1 MPVSLTVIL
10 MEGTGNIVLG
20 LPLMI
25 TLIMA
30 KWTGDYFNEVKIIR
44 IEFLCKAQRN
54 HFFFFAGHI

>member
-1 MPVSLTVIL
+1 MPVSLAVIL

-30 KWTGDYFNEVKIIR
+30 KWTGDYFNEVS
-44 IEFLCKAQRN
+44 EFGLNNGRKQ
-54 HFFFFAGHI
+54 FY